1 MSNPEVE
8 PVILTGQSRTHLE
21 NLEPLSR
28 KVFLP
33 LSGPTPRDNRAI
45 ADRIRQALAPDYGRV
60 AFPLSLMAELPGLW
74 LLNNARGP
82 LTVTLAETENS
93 WRIMD
98 IEAGDTRRNHL
109 GLAIDIGTTTV
120 VVYLVDLASGEILR
134 HAPDYNGQVPL
145 GEDIL
150 SRIRS
155 AAEAEGLENLRQ
167 AVLGTLNRLIRRL
180 SPAPGDTRA
189 ISAIAIGANTT
200 MVHLLL
206 GLNPASI
213 AKVPYTPV
221 VNNPGILTAAE
232 IGLEVHPLAPVY
244 CLPSV
249 GSFLGGDVVAGIL
262 VSGLHRQTEVSL
274 FVDIGTNGEIV
285 LGCADW
291 LAACAGAAGPA
302 LEGGVTTFGM
312 RAEPGAIDRV
322 SILPGG
328 SPQVEFS
335 TIGNIPA
342 RGICGSGLVDTL
354 AELFLHGLVDRRAHL
369 LNGQEQFLLVPRAE
383 TDPALDR
390 DIAVSQADI
399 DNLMAT
405 KGAVNAA
412 IDLLLENVG
421 CSWQEIHH
429 FYAAGAFGQYLP
441 VESAI
446 AIGLYPDLP
455 RAAIIRLGNSSG
467 EGARQALLSRAKRLE
482 AEAICSKL
490 TYFEL
495 NAEPAF
501 MDKFR
506 SSKFLPHTDL
516 ARYPSVEKRLADQK
530 SSEL

>member
-1 MSNPEVE
+1 
-8 PVILTGQSRTHLE
+8 
-21 NLEPLSR
+21 
-28 KVFLP
+28 
-33 LSGPTPRDNRAI
+33 
-45 ADRIRQALAPDYGRV
+45 
-60 AFPLSLMAELPGLW
+60 
-74 LLNNARGP
+74 
-82 LTVTLAETENS
+82 
-93 WRIMD
+93 
-98 IEAGDTRRNHL
+98 
-109 GLAIDIGTTTV
+109 
-120 VVYLVDLASGEILR
+120 
-134 HAPDYNGQVPL
+134 
-145 GEDIL
+145 
-150 SRIRS
+150 
-155 AAEAEGLENLRQ
+155 
-167 AVLGTLNRLIRRL
+167 
-180 SPAPGDTRA
+180 
-189 ISAIAIGANTT
+189 

-213 AKVPYTPV
+213 VRVPYTPV

-291 LAACAGAAGPA
+291 LVACAGAAGPA

-312 RAEPGAIDRV
+312 RAEPGAIERV
-322 SILPGG
+322 SILPGR
-328 SPQVEFS
+328 QKVAYS
-335 TIGNIPA
+335 TIGGIPA

-369 LNGQEQFLLVPRAE
+369 LNGQEQFLLVPKAE
-383 TDPALDR
+383 TDPALGR
-390 DIAVSQADI
+390 DITVSQADL

-421 CSWQEIHH
+421 CSWREIHH

-482 AEAICSKL
+482 AEAICGKL

-516 ARYPSVEKRLADQK
+516 ARYPSVEKRLARQK
-530 SSEL
+530 SPRL